1 MGLLSYFSGRRARL
15 PLRLPA
21 GSFTVNK
28 HGAVTASTLPRSF
41 PIQVA
46 KEIAGAVTAT
56 FKEARATRLPLMEF
70 NVNYPGLKIAA
81 REVGEGAIIFVMP
94 RALGQR

>member
-1 MGLLSYFSGRRARL
+1 MGFLNFFVKRRL
-15 PLRLPA
+15 EMPLRLPS

-28 HGAVTASTLPRSF
+28 GGAITASTLPRAF
-41 PIQVA
+41 PIEVA
-46 KEIAGAVTAT
+46 REIAAAVTAT
-56 FKEARATRLPLMEF
+56 FKDARATRLPLMEF

>member
-1 MGLLSYFSGRRARL
+1 MGLLSFFLTRKPQL

-28 HGAVTASTLPRSF
+28 SGTVTASTLPRAF
-41 PIQVA
+41 PIEVA
-46 KEIAGAVTAT
+46 AAVTAT
-56 FKEARATRLPLMEF
+56 FKDARATRLPLMEF
-70 NVNYPGLKIAA
+70 NVNYPGLRIAA

>member
-1 MGLLSYFSGRRARL
+1 MRLLNILLNRKPEV
-15 PLRLPA
+15 PLRLPS

-28 HGAVTASTLPRSF
+28 TGAVTASTLPRWF
-41 PIQVA
+41 PIEVA
-46 KEIAGAVTAT
+46 KEIASAVTET
-56 FKEARATRLPLMEF
+56 FKDARATRLPLMEF
-70 NVNYPGLKIAA
+70 NVNYPGFKIAA